1 VLVRVVLVSVKDAAA
16 LLPEPM
22 VIVGASFVP
31 VIVMVMV

>member
-1 VLVRVVLVSVKDAAA
+1 MLVRVVLVSVKDAVA

-31 VIVMVMV
+31 VMVMVTV